1 MKQLLMTSILALAS
15 TPAFAHPGAHDHL
28 AGWQGAG
35 EHLLGSPF
43 HQLLL
48 VVAVSGLVLAVSLVR
63 KSKKTTRK
71 QPVERRS

>member
-1 MKQLLMTSILALAS
+1 MKQLLMTSILVLAS

-28 AGWQGAG
+28 TGWQSAG

-48 VVAVSGLVLAVSLVR
+48 VVAVSGVVLAVSLVR

-71 QPVERRS
+71 QPLERRS

>member
-1 MKQLLMTSILALAS
+1 MKQLLTTSILALAS
-15 TPAFAHPGAHDHL
+15 TPALAHPGAHDHL
-28 AGWQGAG
+28 AGWEGAG